1 MSRIAPYLIAVAI
14 VVPAGL
20 AQGVWSGRW
29 ARAEAFDARLAALRR
44 VPLQFGEWTGEDVEP
59 EARVFDRAG
68 VAGGLMRRYRHR
80 DGTSVSVMLVVG
92 KPGPTSVHT
101 PEVCY
106 AGAGYEPASARE
118 AVAVPGRDDAFWA
131 IDFRKQDAPTPEY
144 LRIYHAWDTGRG
156 WRASA
161 SPRSDF
167 AGSEALYKLY
177 AVRATPRLDG
187 PPGADPVLG
196 FLGEFL
202 PVVAAAIPPPA

>member
-106 AGAGYEPASARE
+106 AGAGYEPTSARE

-161 SPRSDF
+161 NPRADF
-167 AGSEALYKLY
+167 AGTGSLYKLY
-177 AVRATPRLDG
+177 VVRPMSRVG
-187 PPGADPVLG
+187 VSPGDD
-196 FLGEFL
+196 
-202 PVVAAAIPPPA
+202 PVVAFLKRFLPEVKTRLLPST

>member
-1 MSRIAPYLIAVAI
+1 MRIAPYLIALAI

-20 AQGVWSGRW
+20 AQGLWSGRW
-29 ARAEAFDARLAALRR
+29 VRAESFDARLAALRR
-44 VPLQFGEWTGEDVEP
+44 VPLEFGGWTGEDVEP

-68 VAGGLMRRYRHR
+68 VAGGLMRRYQHR

-106 AGAGYEPASARE
+106 VGAGYEAASDRVP
-118 AVAVPGRDDAFWA
+118 VAVPGRDDAFWA
-131 IDFRKQDAPTPEY
+131 IDFRKQGTPTPEY
-144 LRIYHAWDTGRG
+144 LRIYHAWDAGRG

-161 SPRSDF
+161 NPRADF
-167 AGSEALYKLY
+167 AGTGSLYKLY
-177 AVRATPRLDG
+177 AVRPMSRVG
-187 PPGADPVLG
+187 GSPGDDPSLG

-202 PVVAAAIPPPA
+202 PLVAAAIPPPA